1 MMMWLPSL
9 ICFDMILSMNDD
21 NRMPTTAE
29 DWEAK
34 LYAELSEIKQRGW
47 PLKRVKFTNAQ
58 INLIRA
64 CQHEGFK
71 VRLGML
77 ETASRRQADLKVI
90 VKPKKQG
97 TKTPWKL
104 VNMNPRGDYE
114 GDCTTRALA
123 WVFREKWSYSQL
135 RAMQEKISAR
145 SLSCGKTWRSAWI
158 DIAHDEGWDAIVLK
172 RYVQTAKIA
181 ELFHKGLLKHP
192 VFVRTACHV
201 AVVDDGVLVDSWDS
215 RCKRVKQVLVK
226 KEDFDVAKHAL
237 DSQHLVLAYH

>member
-1 MMMWLPSL
+1 
-9 ICFDMILSMNDD
+9 MITSMDDD
-21 NRMPTTAE
+21 NHTPTSAE
-29 DWEAK
+29 DWERK

-47 PLKRVKFTNAQ
+47 PQKKVSFTNAQ

-71 VRLGML
+71 VKLGML
-77 ETASRRQADLKVI
+77 ETASRKSADLQVI

-104 VNMNPRGDYE
+104 VNMNPHGDHE

-135 RAMQEKISAR
+135 RAMQEKISAQT
-145 SLSCGKTWRSAWI
+145 LGGTWRSAWV
-158 DIAHDEGWDAIVLK
+158 DIALDEGWDSIVLK
-172 RYVQTAKIA
+172 RHVQTAKIA

-192 VFVRTACHV
+192 VFVRTTGHV
-201 AVVDDGVLVDSWDS
+201 AVVDDGVVVDSWDS
-215 RCKRVKQVLVK
+215 RCKRVKQVLVQ
-226 KEDFDVAKHAL
+226 KEDFDMAKHTL
-237 DSQHLVLAYH
+237 DSQHLVLAWH

>member
-1 MMMWLPSL
+1 M
-9 ICFDMILSMNDD
+9 DD
-21 NRMPTTAE
+21 NNHTPTTAK

-34 LYAELSEIKQRGW
+34 LYTELSEIKQRGW
-47 PLKRVKFTNAQ
+47 PLKKVKFTNAQ

-64 CQHEGFK
+64 CQHGGFK

-77 ETASRRQADLKVI
+77 ETASRKSAELQVI

-104 VNMNPRGDYE
+104 VNMNPHGNHE

-135 RAMQEKISAR
+135 RAMQEKISAQ
-145 SLSCGKTWRSAWI
+145 SPVWGKTWRSAWV
-158 DIAHDEGWDAIVLK
+158 DIAHDEGWGDIILK
-172 RYVQTAKIA
+172 RHVQTAKIA

-192 VFVRTACHV
+192 VFVRTTGHV
-201 AVVDDGVLVDSWDS
+201 AVVDNGEVVDSWDS
-215 RCKRVKQVLVK
+215 RCKRVKQVLVQ
-226 KEDFDVAKHAL
+226 KEDFERAKQAL
-237 DSQHLVLAYH
+237 ETQHLVLAWR